1 MKYLLQ
7 MAIAASFG
15 FTLVGATTAQ
25 AAPVAMQSDLHQIGQ
40 TQRLHG
46 RLLAQYGPQ
55 PRVEP
60 LCSSPPINRGQ
71 VISVAGCTALARLR
85 EISDGSSVTTIRRY
99 QLRRN
104 RSVWD
109 AIPWRDQ
116 RVLAQYDVFVLGNV
130 AETEKAT
137 APSK

>member
-7 MAIAASFG
+7 MAIVASISVA
-15 FTLVGATTAQ
+15 LASATTAK
-25 AAPVAMQSDLHQIGQ
+25 AAPFKVQTDLHQIGQ

-46 RLLAQYGPQ
+46 RFLAQYGPQ

-60 LCSSPPINRGQ
+60 LCSSPPTNRGQ
-71 VISVAGCTALARLR
+71 AISVAGCTALARLR
-85 EISDGSSVTTIRRY
+85 ETSDGSSVTIILRY

-104 RSVWD
+104 RSVWS

-116 RVLAQYDVFVLGNV
+116 RVLAQYDVFVLGNEI
-130 AETEKAT
+130 ETSKAT
-137 APSK
+137 APAK